1 MMLAGAEVPAW
12 VEEFLAAI
20 RRGVAEGAMD
30 AFDGRFAENA
40 TYFLAPQ
47 LPPLRGRDAI
57 FTHLAKQIAGQRD
70 MQGMTEVMGFSGM
83 TALVRWRAT
92 YVLRADASVQ
102 HYDAL
107 ILYDFAAPGVCA
119 RRRSWAV
126 QWAGAPLP

>member
-1 MMLAGAEVPAW
+1 MTAPPWLEA
-12 VEEFLAAI
+12 FLADI

-30 AFDGRFAENA
+30 AFEGRFAEDA
-40 TYFLAPQ
+40 EYFTSPQ

-57 FTHLAKQIAGQRD
+57 LAHLAKQIAGQRD
-70 MQGMTEVMGFSGM
+70 MRGGTEVLGFTGM
-83 TALVRWRAT
+83 TALVRWRAS

-107 ILYDFAAPGVCA
+107 ILYDFAAPGLCA

>member
-1 MMLAGAEVPAW
+1 MTAPPW

-20 RRGVAEGAMD
+20 RRGVAEAAMD
-30 AFDGRFAENA
+30 AFEGRFAEDA
-40 TYFLAPQ
+40 EYFTSPQ
-47 LPPLRGRDAI
+47 LPPLRGRAAI
-57 FTHLAKQIAGQRD
+57 LAHLSKQIAGQRD
-70 MQGMTEVMGFSGM
+70 MQGGTEVLGFMGM
-83 TALVRWRAT
+83 TALVRWRAR

-126 QWAGAPLP
+126 QWAEAPLP

>member
-1 MMLAGAEVPAW
+1 MTAPAW

-30 AFDGRFAENA
+30 AFDGRFAEDA
-40 TYFLAPQ
+40 EYYTSPQ
-47 LPPLRGRDAI
+47 LAPLRGPAAI
-57 FTHLAKQIAGQRD
+57 LAHLQKQIGGQRD
-70 MQGMTEVMGFSGM
+70 MQGMTEVLNFTGM
-83 TALVRWRAT
+83 TALVRWRAS
-92 YVLRADASVQ
+92 YVLRADGSTQ

-126 QWAGAPLP
+126 QWAETPLP